1 MLSGTVALNGNY
13 GKKRIA
19 DLHFT
24 NTMGFAFRYFIVDRH
39 GGSFPT
45 R

>member
-19 DLHFT
+19 DLHFCDPARFVFS
-24 NTMGFAFRYFIVDRH
+24 NGVHIHNGLLSD
-39 GGSFPT
+39 P
-45 R
+45 